1 MANRLKKGGFIN
13 EMNLVDDPV
22 KKMKKA
28 KKNAETKF
36 DSGSERDSYR
46 AESDYEPATESQD
59 V

>member
-28 KKNAETKF
+28 KKNVETRF
-36 DSGSERDSYR
+36 DSGSERDSYH
-46 AESDYEPATESQD
+46 AESDYEPETDSQD

>member
-28 KKNAETKF
+28 KKNVETRF
-36 DSGSERDSYR
+36 DSGSERDSYH
-46 AESDYEPATESQD
+46 AESDYEPETDS
-59 V
+59 